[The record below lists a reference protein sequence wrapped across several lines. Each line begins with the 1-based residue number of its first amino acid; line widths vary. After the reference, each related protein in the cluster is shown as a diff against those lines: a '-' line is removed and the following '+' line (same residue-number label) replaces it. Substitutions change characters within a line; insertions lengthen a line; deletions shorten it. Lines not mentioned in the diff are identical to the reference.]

1 MNAVFLVCMA
11 NFSQFLIIYS
21 NTKRFKK
28 QIRLFS
34 AMARVFNEKS
44 LGGLKL
50 EEKQRVCTDCGSKDI
65 VYENGELY
73 CKKCGLV
80 LD

>member
-1 MNAVFLVCMA
+1 MQNSETFL
-11 NFSQFLIIYS
+11 
-21 NTKRFKK
+21 K
-28 QIRLFS
+28 QISLVTT
-34 AMARVFNEKS
+34 MARAYNEKS

-50 EEKQRVCTDCGSKDI
+50 EEKQKICPDCGSEDI
-65 VYENGELY
+65 TQEVGELY

>member
-1 MNAVFLVCMA
+1 
-11 NFSQFLIIYS
+11 
-21 NTKRFKK
+21 
-28 QIRLFS
+28 
-34 AMARVFNEKS
+34 MARAYNEKS

-50 EEKQRVCTDCGSKDI
+50 EEKQKICPDCGSEDI
-65 VYENGELY
+65 TQEVGELY

>member
-1 MNAVFLVCMA
+1 
-11 NFSQFLIIYS
+11 
-21 NTKRFKK
+21 
-28 QIRLFS
+28 
-34 AMARVFNEKS
+34 MARIFNEKS

-50 EEKQRVCTDCGSKDI
+50 EEKQRLCPDCGSEDI
-65 VYENGELY
+65 VFDKGELY

>member
-1 MNAVFLVCMA
+1 MVPNSETFKNQISLV
-11 NFSQFLIIYS
+11 
-21 NTKRFKK
+21 RP
-28 QIRLFS
+28 
-34 AMARVFNEKS
+34 MARVFNEKS

-50 EEKQRVCTDCGSKDI
+50 EEKQRVCPDCNTESI
-65 VYENGELY
+65 AYENGELY